1 LSNVTENSGKRVVFQ
16 LHEIARTREQQ
27 HGILTMHATNTVSD
41 TGGLQEGTL
50 LLFGPQMTRLAGS
63 QLTDLRTTIL
73 GDPELDFL
81 VKIIRDLPSQ
91 WTTTVQTACPSLG
104 AQGLGASQTQQ
115 LQQLADFFD
124 TGEVPPSEPP
134 NNVVLAP
141 LTVVAQV
148 AEYLR
153 LGRRGYVQGFCIGFL
168 SAIAV
173 ASSRNRDELVRL
185 TGVAIRLAAC
195 VGAVIDLGEHE
206 QLRRPGS
213 LGLNSAHSV
222 RWTSSAEKQHLEES
236 LALFPEVCVIQ
247 RIL

>member
-1 LSNVTENSGKRVVFQ
+1 
-16 LHEIARTREQQ
+16 
-27 HGILTMHATNTVSD
+27 MHATNTVSD

-50 LLFGPQMTRLAGS
+50 LLFGPQMTRLAGP

-81 VKIIRDLPSQ
+81 IKIIQDLPSQ
-91 WTTTVQTACPSLG
+91 WATTVQTACPSLG
-104 AQGLGASQTQQ
+104 ARDLEASHTQQ
-115 LQQLADFFD
+115 RLQQLVDFFD

-134 NNVVLAP
+134 SNVVLAP

-153 LGRRGYVQGFCIGFL
+153 LARRGHVQGFCIGFL
-168 SAIAV
+168 SATAV

-195 VGAVIDLGEHE
+195 VGAVIDLDERE

-222 RWTSSAEKQHLEES
+222 RWTSSAEKQHLKES
-236 LALFPEVCVIQ
+236 LALFPEVSVIQ
-247 RIL
+247 QIP